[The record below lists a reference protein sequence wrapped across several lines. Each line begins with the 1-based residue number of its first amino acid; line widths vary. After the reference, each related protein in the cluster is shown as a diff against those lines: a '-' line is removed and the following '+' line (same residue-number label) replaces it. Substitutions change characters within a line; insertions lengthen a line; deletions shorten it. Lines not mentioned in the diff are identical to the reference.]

1 MRPWSVVTLVVLA
14 LLVIVFRWI
23 WKAALRECAF
33 LADRVDAADALRR
46 LVRVRSGTEIDIL
59 GLDLRL
65 LVLRP
70 AWRGLLEGWL
80 RSGARV
86 RYLVQEAAD
95 DGRRALGE
103 SAAAGSGGEVK
114 LFVLKAGER
123 DSALALDARDFH
135 FIVFRGPDQ
144 LWLEG
149 GHADGGL
156 VALDCEYVPRATED
170 ERWGPRSED
179 FEGLVAKA
187 DEVGRK
193 DEDGRG
199 QRREA
204 EDVVVLILHP
214 SAFILSPFPGD

>member
-14 LLVIVFRWI
+14 ALVIVFRWM
-23 WKAALRECAF
+23 WKAARRECAF

-46 LVRVRSGTEIDIL
+46 LARVRSGTEIDIL

-70 AWRGLLEGWL
+70 AWRRLVGDWL
-80 RSGARV
+80 QRGARV

-95 DGRRALGE
+95 EGRRALSE
-103 SAAAGSGGEVK
+103 LAGAGSGPRSGGEVK

-156 VALDCEYVPRATED
+156 VAVDCEYVPRATED
-170 ERWGPRSED
+170 ERWGPRNED
-179 FEGLVAKA
+179 FEELVSKS
-187 DEVGRK
+187 DEVGLK
-193 DEDGRG
+193 D
-199 QRREA
+199 
-204 EDVVVLILHP
+204 
-214 SAFILSPFPGD
+214 